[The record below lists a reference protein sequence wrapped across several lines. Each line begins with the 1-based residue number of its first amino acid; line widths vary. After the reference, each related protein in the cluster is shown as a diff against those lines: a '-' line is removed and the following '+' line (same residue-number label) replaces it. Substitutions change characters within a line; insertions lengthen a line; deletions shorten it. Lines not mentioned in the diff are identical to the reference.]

1 MRKADTL
8 KPLPVPLCLLEGRPK
23 GMMAC
28 DDGHIDGMAGG
39 SDAGGEDAVG
49 ADDGVLGVRVRMMV
63 VTVGW

>member
-1 MRKADTL
+1 
-8 KPLPVPLCLLEGRPK
+8 
-23 GMMAC
+23 MMAC

-49 ADDGVLGVRVRMMV
+49 ADGGVLGVRVRMMV